1 MYHVKPLM
9 STGLLHCRSRGHLTN
24 QTEGEFNGFGP
35 ATRIPHKCLSL
46 LPRGM
51 LLWCF
56 MMCLVAQSC
65 PTLWDP
71 MDCSLPGSS
80 VHGDSP
86 GKNTGVGCHVLLQ
99 GVFLP
104 NPGIKPRSSKLQ
116 VVSLPSEPPGK
127 PMNTGLSSLSLLQ
140 GMFQTQ
146 ESNWDLLHC
155 RWILYKLGY
164 QESPWCFI
172 NNLNELGVGKWFLVS
187 R

>member
-1 MYHVKPLM
+1 
-9 STGLLHCRSRGHLTN
+9 
-24 QTEGEFNGFGP
+24 
-35 ATRIPHKCLSL
+35 
-46 LPRGM
+46 
-51 LLWCF
+51 
-56 MMCLVAQSC
+56 
-65 PTLWDP
+65 

-104 NPGIKPRSSKLQ
+104 NPGIKPRSSTLQ

-172 NNLNELGVGKWFLVS
+172 NNLNELGVGK
-187 R
+187 